1 MKSVCYSCLFLFS
14 SFFPFF
20 RLAKIKEWVDAN
32 DIGATIIPLS
42 GELESKVR
50 A

>member
-1 MKSVCYSCLFLFS
+1 MKSVCYSCLFLF

-42 GELESKVR
+42 GELESKVS